1 MAERKGIE
9 NLIPTSERSKEEVR
23 KIGQKGGIAS
33 GKARQEKATLRKT
46 MLALLNVK
54 IDTPL
59 SDEKLPAWEAITL
72 GQIRKAVS
80 GDTAAYNAIR
90 DIIGEKPVDKQETA
104 NTIQFGDKERK
115 LLDNLAKRLNG
126 L

>member
-23 KIGQKGGIAS
+23 TIGRKGGIAS
-33 GKARQEKATLRKT
+33 GKVRKEKAALRKT
-46 MLALLNVK
+46 MLALLEMNT
-54 IDTPL
+54 DSPF
-59 SDEKLPAWEAITL
+59 SDEKLSAWNAITL
-72 GQIRKAVS
+72 GQIKKAVC

>member
-33 GKARQEKATLRKT
+33 GKARQEKATLKKT
-46 MLALLNVK
+46 MLALLNAK

-72 GQIRKAVS
+72 GQIRKAAS

-90 DIIGEKPVDKQETA
+90 DIIGEKPKDEII
-104 NTIQFGDKERK
+104 NTLEGGISF
-115 LLDNLAKRLNG
+115 NLNVKK
-126 L
+126 

>member
-1 MAERKGIE
+1 VAERKGIE
-9 NLIPTSERSKEEVR
+9 NLIPQSERTKEEQR
-23 KIGQKGGIAS
+23 KIATMGGIAS
-33 GKARQEKATLRKT
+33 GKVRKEKATLRKT
-46 MLALLNVK
+46 MLALLDHK
-54 IDTPL
+54 IETPL
-59 SDEKLPAWEAITL
+59 SDKKLPAWEAITL
-72 GQIRKAVS
+72 GQIKKAVS

-104 NTIQFGDKERK
+104 NTFQFGDKERK